1 MSLAVIE
8 RGVALIGAVIVMV
21 TTSIQL
27 KNGLVDTGLD
37 NTVTKALLGLM
48 AFGCV
53 LVILAATGVLG
64 GGG

>member
-1 MSLAVIE
+1 MTPAVFE
-8 RGVALIGAVIVMV
+8 RGVALIGAIVVMV

-27 KNGLVDTGLD
+27 KNDWRTSGLD

>member
-1 MSLAVIE
+1 MSLAVFE

-27 KNGLVDTGLD
+27 KNDWRTTGLD